1 MISDG
6 VEETYIQNQNW
17 NNYRDFM
24 DAFARY
30 ESSFVQDKLD
40 LTILEGESQEHIV
53 QMTLEPIA
61 WI

>member
-1 MISDG
+1 
-6 VEETYIQNQNW
+6 
-17 NNYRDFM
+17 M